1 MAVLWVFFKTL
12 LDDETVRKRS
22 EYPIAEVWRQKATED
37 QRLPQIHPRIEG
49 LPAGAPEHSLGRY
62 EPASAQVKNELDEAF
77 LTQHAW
83 LDAGRTVARIPIT
96 EAMQRLI
103 GKLPARPNSPPPK
116 TGPDLPTSA
125 SSGRQSAGGPP

>member
-1 MAVLWVFFKTL
+1 MAILWAFFQML
-12 LDDETVRKRS
+12 LDDETARKRS
-22 EYPIAEVWRQKATED
+22 EYPIAEAWRQKATED

-62 EPASAQVKNELDEAF
+62 QPASAQVKNDLDEEY
-77 LTQHAW
+77 LRQYGW

-103 GKLPARPNSPPPK
+103 GKLPARPNSAPPQS
-116 TGPDLPTSA
+116 GPDLPTSA
-125 SSGRQSAGGPP
+125 SSGRQLSGGPQ